1 MLSAIG
7 NHIWQTTVFV
17 MATWLA
23 TLALRQNA
31 ARVRCALWSVASVK
45 FLIPFSLLIS
55 IGSRMPYPSAAIKPG
70 TTFSVVE
77 TVSSPFEQP
86 AATSAEPVGILP
98 QTLPARQ
105 TLNLTSF
112 IIAIWFAGFG
122 AVAVHRTVRLLR
134 VFAGL
139 RQTKIDD
146 VETEF
151 LRQTVARLNK

>member
-1 MLSAIG
+1 MLGAIG

-17 MATWLA
+17 MATWLV
-23 TLALRQNA
+23 TLTLRQNA
-31 ARVRCALWSVASVK
+31 ARVRFALWSVASVK

-55 IGSRMPYPSAAIKPG
+55 IGSLMPHQSAAIKPG
-70 TTFSVVE
+70 TTFLVAE
-77 TVSSPFEQP
+77 TFSSPFEQP
-86 AATSAEPVGILP
+86 AASSAQPVVTLP

-105 TLNLTSF
+105 TLNLTSL

-134 VFAGL
+134 AFAVL
-139 RQTKIDD
+139 RRTKIHD

-151 LRQTVARLNK
+151 LRQT